1 MIYAIRGRLG
11 PIQDNTLV
19 IEDRNGISWEMEVSL
34 RTRNDI
40 HSRTNGMDN
49 GSEDVQVYTHLHHRE
64 DQMTLFGF
72 SRLEEKQLFLLLNK
86 VNGVGPRQSMKI
98 LSAVSPAEVSR
109 AIAGEDEGF
118 LTSLPGIGLKGAKK
132 IILTLKDLIT
142 EFDAGTFVEAEESSS
157 GGDGAENGA
166 EEQLSHALVEMGF
179 DKKAARGTVQKILKK
194 NPEMDQG
201 EALRQA
207 IIELS

>member
-1 MIYAIRGRLG
+1 MIYAIRGLPG
-11 PIQDNTLV
+11 PLQENTAV
-19 IEDRNGISWEMEVSL
+19 IEDRNGISWELEVSS

-40 HSRTNGMDN
+40 HSLISSDDSGA
-49 GSEDVQVYTHLHHRE
+49 GEIQLYTHLYHRE

-72 SRLEEKQLFLLLNK
+72 SSIHEKQLFLLLNK

-98 LSAVSPAEVSR
+98 LSAVSPSEISR

-132 IILTLKDLIT
+132 IILTLKDQMLEFRTAGEADGEDIPT
-142 EFDAGTFVEAEESSS
+142 ETPGVNTVVD
-157 GGDGAENGA
+157 D
-166 EEQLSHALVEMGF
+166 QLSQALVDMGF
-179 DKKAARGTVQKILKK
+179 DKKSARVAVQRILKE
-194 NPEMDQG
+194 NPSLEQG